1 MRDEMSQHERVTLNC
16 YDQLA
21 ELSEEMLGA
30 ARQSNWDGLSALEV
44 KAQLVVN
51 DLKAMPE
58 TSGHSTVF
66 RHEKMRLIRL
76 ILALDAQIRD
86 LVQPRL
92 AQLDRA
98 MRAPSTA
105 RRLSAAY
112 GCGRFD

>member
-1 MRDEMSQHERVTLNC
+1 MREEMSQHERVTLNC

-21 ELSEEMLGA
+21 ELSDQMLCA
-30 ARQSNWDGLSALEV
+30 ARQSNWDGLSALEQ

-51 DLKAMPE
+51 DLKAMAE
-58 TSGHSTVF
+58 ASSHSDRF
-66 RHEKMRLIRL
+66 RQEKMRLIRV

-98 MRAPSTA
+98 MRAPRTQ

-112 GCGRFD
+112 GCGRFE